1 MSTTTD
7 FNDGAVQEHQT
18 LVAIAKTFDPDRLLQ
33 ARRLAGLTKRAI
45 AIDAGVSPAAVGQW
59 ESGVAAPKANHIAR
73 LAELLDVQPA
83 FFSARRRYVRLETS
97 DAHFRSLRSTP
108 AALRAKAIAFTEQVW
123 ELVQVLETRVE
134 LPPVDI
140 PGFASGEVQP
150 GSWAGNPTAA
160 AQVLRRHWNLG
171 EGPIP
176 RLVRTMERRGLVV
189 TLVPFAG
196 SATKTVDAF
205 STSHLPRPIVVLTPD
220 RADDVYRHRFTAA
233 HELGHLMLHPDTAPG
248 DPVQEKEADVFAA
261 ELLTP
266 RGQIIPRLP
275 ARMDLRELELLG
287 QQWGVA
293 VESLIYRCHEVG
305 QISDATYRR
314 AFQRLNQL
322 RHAGL
327 FGPESVN
334 GYPGEIP
341 TLISKAYAL
350 AEEHGLSLGQLA
362 DHMKISRARLRLL
375 LGQPEARPALRLV

>member
-1 MSTTTD
+1 MTPTD
-7 FNDGAVQEHQT
+7 IDARAGQEHQT
-18 LVAIAKTFDPDRLLQ
+18 LVAIAKMFDPNRLLQ

-45 AIDAGVSPAAVGQW
+45 AADAGVSPAAVGQW
-59 ESGVAAPKANHIAR
+59 ESGAAAPKANHVAG

-83 FFSARRRYVRLETS
+83 FFAAGRRYVRLETS

-108 AALRAKAIAFTEQVW
+108 AALRSKAIAFTEQVW

-134 LPPVDI
+134 LPPVNL
-140 PGFASGEVQP
+140 PGFAGGEVQP
-150 GSWAGNPTAA
+150 GSWAGDPIAA
-160 AQVLRRHWNLG
+160 AQELRRHWQLG
-171 EGPIP
+171 EGPLP
-176 RLVRTMERRGLVV
+176 RLVRTMERHGLIV

-205 STSHLPRPIVVLTPD
+205 STSHLPKPIVVLTPD
-220 RADDVYRHRFTAA
+220 RADDIYRHRFTAA

-248 DPVQEKEADVFAA
+248 DPVQEKEADLFAA

-266 RGQIIPRLP
+266 REQIVPRLP
-275 ARMDLRELELLG
+275 GRMDLRALELLG
-287 QQWGVA
+287 QQWGVG

-327 FGPESVN
+327 FGRESVR

-341 TLISKAYAL
+341 ILISKAYAL
-350 AEEHGLSLGQLA
+350 AEEHGLTLGQLA
-362 DHMKISRARLRLL
+362 DELKITRARLRLL
-375 LGQPEARPALRLV
+375 LGQPDTRPALRLV